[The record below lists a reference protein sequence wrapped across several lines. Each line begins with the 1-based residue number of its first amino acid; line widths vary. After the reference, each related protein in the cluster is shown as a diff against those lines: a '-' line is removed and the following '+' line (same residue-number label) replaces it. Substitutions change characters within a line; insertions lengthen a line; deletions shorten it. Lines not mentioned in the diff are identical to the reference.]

1 MQMLYEIIIDEAYP
15 VKDFTLQLMLIF
27 RHSSNI
33 TSRSASSAWKGDFPP
48 QTSSRTRHL
57 KVRIY
62 HFSIQP
68 QTLSEMIFSYF
79 GINVI
84 FIYTSKHTQILMKQI
99 KKTKHLDKECSFV
112 YLYGTANILI
122 QKSSHLYY
130 WNNKHTTGHFRKL
143 ISAFIKEQMYPGH
156 IKKLILYL
164 WNNRMNKWTYQKTGN
179 NKLIPVVKKWQ
190 KPSGRSWYPSASFF
204 L

>member
-1 MQMLYEIIIDEAYP
+1 MLYEIIIDEAYP

-99 KKTKHLDKECSFV
+99 KKNKTPGQRMLICVSVWNSKYLD
-112 YLYGTANILI
+112 T
-122 QKSSHLYY
+122 
-130 WNNKHTTGHFRKL
+130 
-143 ISAFIKEQMYPGH
+143 
-156 IKKLILYL
+156 KKLTFVLLKQQTY
-164 WNNRMNKWTYQKTGN
+164 NWT
-179 NKLIPVVKKWQ
+179 
-190 KPSGRSWYPSASFF
+190 F
-204 L
+204 